1 MATVTWLG
9 DVLRAAGCEVIAT
22 DGWRERGRPPSTGG
36 FDPIGV
42 LWHHTA
48 TRATLDDPY
57 PTRAFVISGSS
68 ALPGPLCHLLL
79 DRRGRFHL
87 IAAGRANHAG
97 ASRGSGPIP
106 AGDGNAT
113 MVGIEIEYDGVE
125 QRMLQRQ
132 YDAAV
137 LGTAAVLRRLGRP
150 ARYARGHR
158 ETSTTG
164 KIDPTGVDLDAMR
177 ADVRARLEGW
187 RA

>member
-1 MATVTWLG
+1 MTKILWLG
-9 DVLRAAGCEVIAT
+9 DVLRQAGCEVIPT
-22 DGWRERGRPPSTGG
+22 DGWRERGRPPSTGS
-36 FDPIGV
+36 FEPYGV

-48 TRATLDDPY
+48 TYATLDDPA
-57 PTRAFVISGSS
+57 PTKGFVISGSS

-97 ASRGSGPIP
+97 ACGGNGPFP
-106 AGDGNAT
+106 AGDGNA
-113 MVGIEIEYDGVE
+113 MMIGIEIEYDGVG
-125 QRMLQRQ
+125 QRMLARQ

-137 LGTAAVLRRLGRP
+137 AGTAAMLRRLGRP

-164 KIDPTGVDLDAMR
+164 KIDPTGVDLDQMR
-177 ADVRARLEGW
+177 ADVRARLEGT
-187 RA
+187 A